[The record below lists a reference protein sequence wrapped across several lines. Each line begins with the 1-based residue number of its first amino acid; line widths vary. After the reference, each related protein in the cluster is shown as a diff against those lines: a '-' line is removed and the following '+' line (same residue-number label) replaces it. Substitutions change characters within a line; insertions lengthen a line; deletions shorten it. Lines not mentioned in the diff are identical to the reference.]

1 MYATSVRNKLYD
13 YIRLGSDKKVY
24 AIYNL
29 LEDEI
34 VEMNECWKDKRFLE
48 ELDDRFDALETGEDK
63 GVTLQEM
70 ETSIEKMRV
79 NKYGK

>member
-1 MYATSVRNKLYD
+1 
-13 YIRLGSDKKVY
+13 
-24 AIYNL
+24 
-29 LEDEI
+29 
-34 VEMNECWKDKRFLE
+34 MNECWKDKRFLE

>member
-13 YIRLGSDKKVY
+13 YIRLASDKKVY

>member
-13 YIRLGSDKKVY
+13 YIRLASDKKVY

-48 ELDDRFDALETGEDK
+48 ELDDRFDALETGEYK

>member
-13 YIRLGSDKKVY
+13 YIRLASDKKVH